1 MHDIKRILVV
11 SRCTKE
17 CKKALHQGIS
27 LARSYGAELSILQLT
42 GSLELLGGP
51 MYVPLLADLEKEYR
65 SAMQE
70 VEQEFDTIIEAE
82 QAQGMVIRKI
92 TKHGHPGDEILNA
105 ADEGKIDLLIM
116 AHHPED
122 SLQHYLLCRDY
133 EKVIRKMP
141 CSIMLVSC
149 QEQNPG

>member
-51 MYVPLLADLEKEYR
+51 MYAPLLADLEKEYR

-70 VEQEFDTIIEAE
+70 VKQQCDTTIEAE
-82 QAQGMVIRKI
+82 QTQGMVIRKI
-92 TKHGHPGDEILNA
+92 TKHGHPET
-105 ADEGKIDLLIM
+105 K
-116 AHHPED
+116 
-122 SLQHYLLCRDY
+122 Y
-133 EKVIRKMP
+133 
-141 CSIMLVSC
+141 
-149 QEQNPG
+149 